1 MASFSKYDNTLM
13 IYNEGIS
20 TKDGEKTGSFLV
32 TAEIVASINEASL
45 CEKQLEVP
53 HNITFFSQVKA
64 NPSMLNYM
72 NFDILIVDSND
83 LMTPASEFVVSL
95 L

>member
-13 IYNEGIS
+13 IYNEGTS

-32 TAEIVASINEASL
+32 IAEIVASINEASL

-53 HNITFFSQVKA
+53 HSITFFSQVKA